1 MKKVIILLIT
11 LGVILMYG
19 CSKGEND
26 SLKTN
31 SIKCFT
37 KESEISDVINNESF
51 TGFGN
56 LIFPVDLDFDK
67 NMKLEDVGDIYI
79 WYNYINPDKT
89 VEIVNFL
96 KEEADKGEQVFYNIY
111 TEEEMRKD
119 KEKEI
124 QDYSSLEEK
133 KIQKWRFLM
142 MEEDLC
148 MLEQCKIVFLML

>member
-37 KESEISDVINNESF
+37 KE
-51 TGFGN
+51 
-56 LIFPVDLDFDK
+56 
-67 NMKLEDVGDIYI
+67 LEDVGDIYI